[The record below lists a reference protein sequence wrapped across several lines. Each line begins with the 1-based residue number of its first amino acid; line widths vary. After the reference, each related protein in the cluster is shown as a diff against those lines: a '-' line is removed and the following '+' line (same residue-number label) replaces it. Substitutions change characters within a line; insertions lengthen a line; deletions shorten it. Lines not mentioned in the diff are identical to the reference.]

1 LVKINFRSLLV
12 FTTCM
17 LLAPTATAEISFSVS
32 GVSVPGTIKHEIQ
45 PLFTQPEGL
54 AELLVRRVE
63 KSGDRILETYPISD
77 EKKIADQA
85 KEKLIVDDD
94 VIFMDVG
101 KVSADSRESVVFFRR
116 DSAYRIDLET
126 GNKNQLIEFQSL
138 YQRPVLSELPSL
150 DFVYDINGDELDDI
164 VIPDFDGYRVFLQKV
179 PGQFEPGVLIAAPA
193 IMEVGWQ
200 DYPWYRRA
208 NLYRADINL
217 DGSIDLL
224 YWDEDQLQIYF
235 QNSNKKFNI
244 EAVPYTPSVEF
255 HNEGLAGIT
264 FRMGNGND
272 QSDIE
277 EKSLFKMTDLDND
290 DLVDLVT
297 LTVNSKG
304 VFNKT
309 STYEIYM
316 GTRDEEGRLAYA
328 QKPDSLIH
336 SDGVQFQMKEVDF
349 RNDGHTDLVVSA
361 IEIGLGKILAALI
374 TGSISQDLEFYE
386 MGDSGYSKKPRVV
399 REVTTTFDLGSGDV
413 FYPTILII
421 DVNGDQI
428 VDLIVQDGSEAVKIY
443 EGIDS
448 PKLFARSYLTLDV
461 DMPDNPDYV
470 TVGDLNRDGKKD
482 IMIRYGEGEDAAEN
496 RIKVLI
502 AK

>member
-1 LVKINFRSLLV
+1 
-12 FTTCM
+12 M
-17 LLAPTATAEISFSVS
+17 LLAQTASAEISFYVS

-45 PLFTQPEGL
+45 PIFTQPEGL
-54 AELLVRRVE
+54 ADLLVRRIE
-63 KSGDRILETYPISD
+63 KSGDRYLETYRLTS
-77 EKKIADQA
+77 ENRIANQA

-101 KVSADSRESVVFFRR
+101 KVTTDSRESVVFFRR
-116 DSAYRIDLET
+116 ESAYRINLET
-126 GNKNQLIEFQSL
+126 GTKHQLVEFKSL
-138 YQRPVLSELPSL
+138 YQRPILSELPSM
-150 DFVYDINGDELDDI
+150 DFIYDINGDELDD
-164 VIPDFDGYRVFLQKV
+164 VVVPDFDGYRVFLQKL
-179 PGQFEPGVLIAAPA
+179 PGQFDSGVLITAPA
-193 IMEVGWQ
+193 IMDVSWQ
-200 DYPWYRRA
+200 DYPWYRRT

-217 DGSIDLL
+217 DGLIDLL
-224 YWDEDQLQIYF
+224 YWDEDRLQTYF
-235 QNSNKKFNI
+235 QNSDKRFDT
-244 EAVPYTPSVEF
+244 EAVPFIPSVEF

-264 FRMGNGND
+264 FRMGNGSD

-316 GTRDEEGRLAYA
+316 GTKDENGQLAYA
-328 QKPDSLIH
+328 REPNSLIR
-336 SDGVQFQMKEVDF
+336 SDGVQFQMQEVDF
-349 RNDGHTDLVVSA
+349 RNDGHTDLVVSS

-374 TGSISQDLEFYE
+374 TGSISQDLKFYE
-386 MGDSGYSKKPRVV
+386 MGDAGYTEKPRVV
-399 REVTTTFDLGSGDV
+399 RTVTTTFDLGSGDV

-428 VDLIVQDGSEAVKIY
+428 VDLIVQD
-443 EGIDS
+443 
-448 PKLFARSYLTLDV
+448 LFAKSYLTLDV
-461 DMPDNPDYV
+461 DMPDNPDFV
-470 TVGDLNRDGKKD
+470 TVGDLNRDGRKD
-482 IMIRYGEGEDAAEN
+482 IMIRYGEGDDAAEN